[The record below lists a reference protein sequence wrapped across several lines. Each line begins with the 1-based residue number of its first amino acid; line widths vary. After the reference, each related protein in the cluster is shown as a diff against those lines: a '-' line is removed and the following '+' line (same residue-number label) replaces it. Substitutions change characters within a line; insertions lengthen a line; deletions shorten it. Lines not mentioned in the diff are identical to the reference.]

1 MKLNKLMSSLAIGS
15 ALLLVGCSQSP
26 EVASTTAGRIRQDEF
41 YERLKETPTGTGGTV
56 GEQVLQNMLLE
67 DILEEQY
74 GDQVS
79 QEEIDQKIDEIAEPQ
94 GGREALEEAL
104 AETGTD
110 ISDLEQSVKVNLMLN
125 LAVADYADYTEEDL
139 KEYHESQVPEGT
151 RVAHILVEEEE
162 QAQELIDELEDGADF
177 AELAEEHSQDP
188 GSAANGG
195 EYELETGQMVPEFEQ
210 AAMELEEGEITEE
223 PVQSSFG
230 YHIITMLEK
239 GEKED
244 FEDVKDQVE
253 KDYVENELASDP
265 QAVNNALT
273 QLVQEANVN
282 ITDDQLQG
290 AMAPFLAQ
298 PEEESEGNEE
308 ETDQSSE
315 SEGEESSDNEAS
327 DDSSEETDENVED
340 NQEDQS
346 NEDNQNEDDS
356 EENNNEENNND
367 EE

>member
-79 QEEIDQKIDEIAEPQ
+79 QEEVDQEIDEIAEPQ

-104 AETGTD
+104 AQTGTD
-110 ISDLEQSVKVNLMLN
+110 ISRLEQSVKVNLMLN

-139 KEYHESQVPEGT
+139 KEYYDSQVPEGT
-151 RVAHILVEEEE
+151 RVAHILVDDEEK
-162 QAQELIDELEDGADF
+162 AQELIDELEDGADF

-188 GSAANGG
+188 GSASNGG

-210 AAMELEEGEITEE
+210 AAMELEEGEITQE
-223 PVQSSFG
+223 PVESSFG

-244 FEDVKDQVE
+244 FEEVKDQVE
-253 KDYVENELASDP
+253 KDYVQEELATNP
-265 QAVNNALT
+265 QVVNNALS
-273 QLVQEANVN
+273 QLVQGANVN
-282 ITDDQLQG
+282 IVDDQLQG
-290 AMAPFLAQ
+290 AIAPFITQ
-298 PEEESEGNEE
+298 PEETEESTGEE
-308 ETDQSSE
+308 ETDDSNE
-315 SEGEESSDNEAS
+315 SDQED
-327 DDSSEETDENVED
+327 SEETSEDADDNTSDNED
-340 NQEDQS
+340 NQEDQD
-346 NEDNQNEDDS
+346 NESED
-356 EENNNEENNND
+356 EAEENNND

>member
-79 QEEIDQKIDEIAEPQ
+79 QEEVDQEIDEIAEPQ

-104 AETGTD
+104 AQTGTD
-110 ISDLEQSVKVNLMLN
+110 ISRLEQSVKVNLMLN

-139 KEYHESQVPEGT
+139 KEYYDSQVPEGT
-151 RVAHILVEEEE
+151 RVAHILVDDEEK
-162 QAQELIDELEDGADF
+162 AQELIDELEDGADF

-188 GSAANGG
+188 GSASNGG

-210 AAMELEEGEITEE
+210 AAMELEEGEITQE
-223 PVQSSFG
+223 PVESSFG

-244 FEDVKDQVE
+244 FEEVKDQVE
-253 KDYVENELASDP
+253 KDYVQEELATNP
-265 QAVNNALT
+265 QVVNNALS

-282 ITDDQLQG
+282 IVDDQLQG
-290 AMAPFLAQ
+290 AIAPFITQ
-298 PEEESEGNEE
+298 PEETEESTGEE
-308 ETDQSSE
+308 ETDDSNE
-315 SEGEESSDNEAS
+315 SDQED
-327 DDSSEETDENVED
+327 SEETSEDADDNTSDNED
-340 NQEDQS
+340 NQEDQDNE
-346 NEDNQNEDDS
+346 NEDEA
-356 EENNNEENNND
+356 EENNND